1 MATTRPWRN
10 RQYARALEA
19 RGRKPV
25 WVRIPPAAPP
35 PTFGTKAGGVFVSQP
50 NSSRTTGTSARNA
63 LPRWLIAFFSAAV
76 SSAQVRVAPSG
87 WRIGS

>member
-1 MATTRPWRN
+1 MTATRPWRN

-25 WVRIPPAAPP
+25 WVRIPPAARQGGRPMGGPP
-35 PTFGTKAGGVFVSQP
+35 RALQP
-50 NSSRTTGTSARNA
+50 NSSRTTGTSARKA
-63 LPRWLIAFFSAAV
+63 FPRWLIAFFSAAV
-76 SSAQVRVAPSG
+76 SSAQVRVSPSG